1 LFFNDYYVM
10 APMMDGDEPEYEND
24 EAETGIGD
32 NAGGGFPE
40 L

>member
-10 APMMDGDEPEYEND
+10 APMMDGDEPEYENA